1 MTFPQNTPSIDQLI
15 NLPAGEIAQLPV
27 ELLAALQREI
37 DAAAKQMKAVTARFS
52 TALEVRYA
60 ARAAEARRACGKDTG
75 TVRIV
80 DGDFTVV
87 ADLPKRVEWD
97 QAKLAAMV
105 ERIRAAGEDP
115 AEYVEISF
123 KVPERAYRAFVC
135 HTINPWGFPA
145 KDRSGRLGPVEEPHL
160 GRLMDKIRAPGTPA
174 PLRLTF
180 TPPADGAADHPHP
193 QS

>member
-37 DAAAKQMKAVTARFS
+37 DAAAKQMKAVTARFA

-123 KVPERAYRAFVC
+123 KVPERAYVAWPEAIRQGFEPARTVKTGTLKIDLLPQEDRA
-135 HTINPWGFPA
+135 
-145 KDRSGRLGPVEEPHL
+145 
-160 GRLMDKIRAPGTPA
+160 
-174 PLRLTF
+174 
-180 TPPADGAADHPHP
+180 
-193 QS
+193 